1 MPGPKDLVRMRHN
14 NVVIDI
20 VVAVLVLALVRVI
33 VVVSVILR
41 SFVRCILLLL
51 VDGVDPGPGPRS
63 SGRVNSMVAE

>member
-41 SFVRCILLLL
+41 SFVRSLYSS
-51 VDGVDPGPGPRS
+51 PSRRWRRS
-63 SGRVNSMVAE
+63 GLGQEVQVE